1 MRKLFLSNYH
11 FLFLVISII
20 SWIYL
25 LGFDYIYPTNVS
37 WLNSGDLST
46 YQLGW
51 EYFRNDKWRFPI
63 GLNPNYG
70 IYSDSNIIYSDS
82 IPLLAIIFKL
92 FNFLLPEKFQYFS
105 IWIFLCI
112 YLQIFFSFKIIF
124 IGTGHKFFS
133 LIGSLF
139 FLTASIFIHR
149 SGIHLSLL
157 GQWLILC
164 GIYIEISE
172 NNKKYFFRLITIL
185 LSLVIHFYFFL
196 MLLII
201 IFSQDFYKV
210 VIKKKYNLNII
221 KEFTLIIILSLV
233 LMYVIGYFSIK
244 LDDGLGWG
252 YGYYNFNLNSFINPS
267 GQNNNGAF
275 SWSNLLMKQNY
286 QNKEI
291 EGFSYLGIS
300 GIIFFIIFSIN
311 FFKKKYKIFFQNL
324 NWVIIIVPFLIISI
338 SNNINF
344 GDLNIFSIDLNKF
357 VYAFFSIFRA
367 SGRMI
372 WPIYYIIFIVGI
384 IFTFKY
390 FKSKS
395 IYVLLILLIIQ
406 IGDTYSGIKNYKFG
420 SQYPEI
426 HKHKKNPFWIG
437 LSSQFNEILLI
448 ESKNQSNIF
457 NHLSRYLIEEKFIK
471 TDLVNLARV
480 NREKTTFA
488 KYDLIKD
495 FNNRNLSVFNKKI
508 FLTKNKNIAS
518 YLKHL
523 FQNEIYIY
531 FQDKIWI
538 ISNEKIGEYP
548 QYDLTLETLANLNEK
563 NNFLINFD
571 HASQIPSIGWETQ
584 NQIQGLISYG
594 YNSSL
599 FLKIKGISCEKK
611 NQIKFDIEKYY
622 KDTENNIKFSIISE
636 NKKIKSYNSN
646 EFKNL
651 VLEINCNSSNVYN
664 FIFEIDNPNS
674 LYDQKKGLNREKKSI
689 ILKSVSIL

>member
-164 GIYIEISE
+164 GIFIEISE

-201 IFSQDFYKV
+201 IFSQDFYKL
-210 VIKKKYNLNII
+210 VIKKKYYLDII
-221 KEFTLIIILSLV
+221 KELTIIIILSLV

-267 GQNNNGAF
+267 GLNNNGTF

-344 GDLNIFSIDLNKF
+344 GDLNIISIDLNKF

-599 FLKIKGISCEKK
+599 ILKIKGISCKKK
-611 NQIKFDIEKYY
+611 NKIKFDIEKYY
-622 KDTENNIKFSIISE
+622 KDTENNIKLSILSE

-651 VLEINCNSSNVYN
+651 VLEINCNASNVYN
-664 FIFEIDNPNS
+664 FIFEIDNPTS

-689 ILKSVSIL
+689 ILKSISIL

>member
-201 IFSQDFYKV
+201 IFSQDLYKV

-267 GQNNNGAF
+267 GQNNNGTF

-571 HASQIPSIGWETQ
+571 HASHIPSIGWETQ